1 MSDVKTPKKA
11 NAGSKKTEAKKPKA
25 EQSAPAAETTSADK
39 PAGKADAAPKSAS
52 QSSISH
58 FSSVSTPEYRS
69 GWDSIFGNGGAS
81 KEPKS
86 EAAIASDFPLHL
98 TIEDD
103 DIDSELRK
111 IFYKLFQRKARSQG
125 VSLARIKKVA
135 AIEYT
140 LNCDIREK

>member
-1 MSDVKTPKKA
+1 MSDVKTPKKG
-11 NAGSKKTEAKKPKA
+11 NAESKKTEAKKPKA

-69 GWDSIFGNGGAS
+69 GWDSIFANGEAS
-81 KEPKS
+81 KKPKS
-86 EAAIASDFPLHL
+86 TAATASDFPLHL

-111 IFYKLFQRKARSQG
+111 ILYKLFQKKSRSQG
-125 VSLARIKKVA
+125 MSLAKAKKVA
-135 AIEYT
+135 SIAYT